1 MEEKAVKKQG
11 LASKLI
17 GDKKFYK
24 MILLIAVPIMI
35 QNGITNFVSLLDNI
49 MIGRIGTEQMSG
61 AAIVNQLIF
70 VYNLCIFGGVFR
82 SRYFYRPV
90 ILDKKTR
97 RESEIP
103 SAINYGWH

>member
-35 QNGITNFVSLLDNI
+35 QNGITNFVSLLD
-49 MIGRIGTEQMSG
+49 RKS
-61 AAIVNQLIF
+61 V
-70 VYNLCIFGGVFR
+70 V
-82 SRYFYRPV
+82 
-90 ILDKKTR
+90 
-97 RESEIP
+97 
-103 SAINYGWH
+103 

>member
-1 MEEKAVKKQG
+1 MGEKAVKKQG

-49 MIGRIGTEQMSG
+49 MIGRIGTERSDCQS
-61 AAIVNQLIF
+61 AYF
-70 VYNLCIFGGVFR
+70 CIQSLHLWRCIR

-90 ILDKKTR
+90 FWTKRPGGRQKYL
-97 RESEIP
+97 P
-103 SAINYGWH
+103 L

>member
-1 MEEKAVKKQG
+1 MGEKAVKKQG

-49 MIGRIGTEQMSG
+49 ISLFLYTISASLEVYPEQ
-61 AAIVNQLIF
+61 
-70 VYNLCIFGGVFR
+70 VFLPP
-82 SRYFYRPV
+82 S

-97 RESEIP
+97 RASEIP

>member
-1 MEEKAVKKQG
+1 MGEKAVKKQG

-61 AAIVNQLIF
+61 AAIVK
-70 VYNLCIFGGVFR
+70 VPPLCPHSLHF
-82 SRYFYRPV
+82 SV
-90 ILDKKTR
+90 IVLP
-97 RESEIP
+97 EAS
-103 SAINYGWH
+103 

>member
-1 MEEKAVKKQG
+1 MGEKAVKKQG

-61 AAIVNQLIF
+61 AAIVKVPPRCPHSLHF
-70 VYNLCIFGGVFR
+70 
-82 SRYFYRPV
+82 SV
-90 ILDKKTR
+90 IVLP
-97 RESEIP
+97 EAS
-103 SAINYGWH
+103 